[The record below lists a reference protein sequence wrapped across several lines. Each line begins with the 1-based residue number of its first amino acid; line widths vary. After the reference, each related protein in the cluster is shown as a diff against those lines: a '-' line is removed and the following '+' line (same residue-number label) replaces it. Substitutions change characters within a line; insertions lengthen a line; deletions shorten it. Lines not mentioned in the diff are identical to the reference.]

1 MRAGGIRSRDPAALQ
16 GRRAG
21 FVSRALAAVI
31 DLALLWLLGLAIVL
45 LASVVRFVL
54 LGPPFV
60 VSSLPPVALTPASF
74 AAGVLYLTYFWA
86 TMGRS
91 PGQHVFGLRVV
102 GRGGR
107 PVGAIR
113 AVLRAAFCLVFPIG
127 LLWVVVSRRNAS
139 VQDLAVRSAV
149 VYDWAPS
156 ARPTSEQR

>member
-1 MRAGGIRSRDPAALQ
+1 
-16 GRRAG
+16 
-21 FVSRALAAVI
+21 VSRVLAAVI

-45 LASVVRFVL
+45 LVSVVKFVV

-60 VSSLPPVALTPASF
+60 VANPPPVALTPASF

-86 TMGRS
+86 TVGRT

-102 GRGGR
+102 DRGGR

-113 AVLRAAFCLVFPIG
+113 AVLRAAFCLVFPLG

-139 VQDLAVRSAV
+139 VQDLVVRSAV
-149 VYDWAPS
+149 VYDWAQS
-156 ARPTSEQR
+156 ARER

>member
-1 MRAGGIRSRDPAALQ
+1 MRGGGVRSRDPAALQ

-21 FVSRALAAVI
+21 FVSRVLAAVI

-45 LASVVRFVL
+45 LVSVVKFVV

-60 VSSLPPVALTPASF
+60 VANPPPVALTPASF

-86 TMGRS
+86 TVGRT

-102 GRGGR
+102 DRGGR

-113 AVLRAAFCLVFPIG
+113 AVLRAAFCLVFPLG

-139 VQDLAVRSAV
+139 VQDLVVRSAV
-149 VYDWAPS
+149 VYDWAQS
-156 ARPTSEQR
+156 ARER

>member
-45 LASVVRFVL
+45 LASVVRFVV
-54 LGPPFV
+54 LGPPFA
-60 VSSLPPVALTPASF
+60 VSNLPPVALTPASF

-86 TMGRS
+86 TMGRT
-91 PGQHVFGLRVV
+91 PGQHLFGLRVV
-102 GRGGR
+102 DRGGR

-149 VYDWAPS
+149 VYDWAHR
-156 ARPTSEQR
+156 AGER